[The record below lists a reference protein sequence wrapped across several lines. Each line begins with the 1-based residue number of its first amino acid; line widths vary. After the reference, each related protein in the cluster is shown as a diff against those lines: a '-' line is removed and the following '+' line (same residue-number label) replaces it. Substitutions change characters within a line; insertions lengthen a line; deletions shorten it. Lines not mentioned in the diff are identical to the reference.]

1 MTNSGELAWRDA
13 DQAVWQAAVDG
24 EVLLPHVYL
33 HPGQI
38 YVATAPAVVN
48 TILGS
53 CVSVCLWSP
62 EFAIG
67 GINHY
72 LLPTGAK
79 TSPAA
84 LRYGNLAIELLV
96 AKLIQVGGRP
106 GGLQAKVFGGACVLD
121 AMRGKEIH
129 LGTKNVEIAT
139 RALATA
145 GIPVIASDV
154 GGNRGRKLVFRPHD
168 GSALV
173 KLL

>member
-1 MTNSGELAWRDA
+1 LTNYAGLAWQDA
-13 DQAVWQAAVDG
+13 DQTAWQAGGNG
-24 EVLLPHVYL
+24 EALLPHVYL

-38 YVATAPAVVN
+38 YVATEPAVVN

-62 EFAIG
+62 ELGIG

-72 LLPTGAK
+72 LLPTGLK

-84 LRYGNLAIELLV
+84 LRYGNVAIEQLVERLLR
-96 AKLIQVGGRP
+96 AGSRL

-121 AMRGKEIH
+121 AMRGKGSH
-129 LGTKNVEIAT
+129 LGTKNAEIA
-139 RALATA
+139 ASSLAA
-145 GIPVIASDV
+145 VGIPVMASDL
-154 GGNRGRKLVFRPHD
+154 GGNRGRKLVFQPHD